1 MTMTVKKK
9 PGRKS
14 NAERAALAAA
24 RERLLDADGVT
35 VAEALGAAS
44 AAPFDTLGEDATAA
58 ALDAT
63 DINPMSWAEIG
74 PIADPTP
81 PVKPTLPSN
90 PLGVLETQVLIDEAF
105 EVFDTQEEQTRFDTL
120 NRYWVFRPDM
130 TQPDNQ
136 ACMLI
141 RCERGPDVREQ
152 RISNAYM
159 TVDMGRKLVRDAVL
173 ALSEERA

>member
-14 NAERAALAAA
+14 NAERAALAALSEKPPVA
-24 RERLLDADGVT
+24 HDG
-35 VAEALGAAS
+35 
-44 AAPFDTLGEDATAA
+44 LGEAATAA
-58 ALDAT
+58 VLDSVEPEPVA
-63 DINPMSWAEIG
+63 PA
-74 PIADPTP
+74 PISEPR
-81 PVKPTLPSN
+81 N

-173 ALSEERA
+173 ALSEERS

>member
-14 NAERAALAAA
+14 NAERAALAALS
-24 RERLLDADGVT
+24 EKPP
-35 VAEALGAAS
+35 VAH
-44 AAPFDTLGEDATAA
+44 DDLGEAATAA
-58 ALDAT
+58 VLDAASKPQT
-63 DINPMSWAEIG
+63 GELI
-74 PIADPTP
+74 IAGLKEAIEHACKAPEPPT
-81 PVKPTLPSN
+81 N

-105 EVFDTQEEQTRFDTL
+105 EVFDTQEEQTRFDTK
-120 NRYWVFRPDM
+120 NRYWVFRPD
-130 TQPDNQ
+130 TVQPDNQ

-159 TVDMGRKLVRDAVL
+159 TVEMGRKLVRDAVL
-173 ALSEERA
+173 ALSEEWA